1 VHSNFEITLEVKI
14 VFAFG
19 PVPSRRLGRS
29 LGINNIP
36 PKVCSYACI
45 YCQVGQTTEMKI
57 ERMSFYN
64 PREIFDNVKN
74 KVNEAGIA
82 GEKIDYLTF
91 VPNGETSL
99 DENLGAEIG
108 MLQDLNIKIAI
119 ISNASLIWRDDV
131 RSEFSKADC
140 VSLKIDS
147 TDEETWK
154 QINRPHGNLNLE
166 MILDGILEFAADY
179 NGRLITESMLVKGVN
194 DSSDNAEGV
203 AEFLKKLNPACSYIS
218 IPIRPAWEK
227 SVQLPTEDII
237 NMFYQTFKSRIE
249 NVEYLIGYEGN
260 EFASTGIVEDDILSI
275 TSVHPMREDAVAEFL
290 SAAGAEWHVISS
302 LIEQDKLIETT
313 YNNQKFY
320 LRKAQTKFISEN

>member
-1 VHSNFEITLEVKI
+1 V
-14 VFAFG
+14 
-19 PVPSRRLGRS
+19 GR
-29 LGINNIP
+29 
-36 PKVCSYACI
+36 
-45 YCQVGQTTEMKI
+45 TTEMKI

-99 DENLGAEIG
+99 DENLGVEIN
-108 MLQDLNIKIAI
+108 MLQGLNIKIAI
-119 ISNASLIWRDDV
+119 ISNASLIWREDV
-131 RSEFSKADC
+131 RSDFSKADC

-147 TDEETWK
+147 TDEETWR
-154 QINRPHGNLNLE
+154 QINRPHGKLNLE

-179 NGRLITESMLVKGVN
+179 NGRLITETMLVKGIN
-194 DSSDNAEGV
+194 DSSVHAEGV
-203 AEFLKKLNPACSYIS
+203 AEFLKKLKPACSYIS
-218 IPIRPAWEK
+218 IPIRPALEK
-227 SVQLPTEDII
+227 SVQLPTEDVI
-237 NMFYQTFKSRIE
+237 NMFYQTFKSRIK

-275 TSVHPMREDAVAEFL
+275 TSVHPMREDAVKEFL
-290 SAAGAEWHVISS
+290 SAAGAEWPVISS

-320 LRKAQTKFISEN
+320 LRKAPTRFVSERDL